1 MLRYPEEAPLVEVE
15 ESGEN
20 VTSDV
25 LDDFMKFVN
34 EQIEENLG
42 MVLVFTVV
50 SAAIEWLGSKN
61 EELKDKRVEEARLK
75 KEREE
80 EAERV
85 NQLKESI
92 IVKY

>member
-1 MLRYPEEAPLVEVE
+1 MFLLR
-15 ESGEN
+15 
-20 VTSDV
+20 
-25 LDDFMKFVN
+25 
-34 EQIEENLG
+34 QIEENLG

-61 EELKDKRVEEARLK
+61 EELKIRREEEARLK

-85 NQLKESI
+85 RQSMNWARLDTELTLSPLSEAL
-92 IVKY
+92 